1 MHDFQQLY
9 DAAPAP
15 KLDDLGLEEL
25 YGVLNIPLTLK
36 MGRSDINEKIKNRII
51 TLLQVDSENEPH
63 IPSYELY
70 GCMEL
75 WFYKDAIF
83 NKSYYTP
90 YYNALDQ
97 LRYMFGNEI
106 SRFIPFAEKDLWT
119 EALTLLKGYMSL
131 NKRDNGSFTRGKD
144 KEKERVRAVKRLM
157 KLGAKVNFDNNELN
171 LTHIDPILRR
181 ISDNMESIGGV
192 QCIEYILS
200 KLAYNEQFCRF
211 IMPYFGSAMGMK
223 KATPA
228 LPFTYIF
235 NLAFNKVLR
244 PGRKEVD
251 KCIGETIRLAT
262 DICTAL
268 YNVQSYNIWE
278 DVFAV
283 SKEFEKS
290 FERWVLW
297 DSLYNIAQA
306 SPLFVQKWMDFLLT
320 EFAHRGVTLV
330 SPYTLDDYKKM
341 MEYMMPRMK
350 PKTFTRLSKSTIFN
364 ECEVEYKS
372 ASAILKDI
380 VCSAPNPGYLH
391 PNDYEK
397 VTAPDYPAFEL
408 PNGDVMLYPAPMGVM
423 GWYEVLMTQLRT
435 RTNDAKKVDREA
447 GFLMEA
453 FLRRLLKERGID
465 TIAGKYHVG
474 NIEGESDVIIQSE
487 KEIFLLELKK
497 KNLTRKSREGFLYQI
512 LLDFAGAIFNP
523 QVQAFKTESM
533 LVKAGRLTFEDN
545 GKTALLELKD
555 RRICRISVSLNDF
568 GPIHQQYILENVLK
582 AFCYFVF
589 SVNEEEVKAMN
600 LETPKVKIIM
610 EGYKDLKKKQD
621 QLETYLRILIDKVP
635 NYQRHLFFNSGFLSL
650 EQFYFIVSL
659 SANPNKVIEKLD
671 DLRFLSFGTGD
682 IWHEMAIRLAAE
694 NGSTDSLYVV

>member
-9 DAAPAP
+9 DAAPTP
-15 KLDDLGLEEL
+15 KFDGVGMEEL
-25 YGVLNIPLTLK
+25 YGALNIPLTLK
-36 MGRSDINEKIKNRII
+36 MGKADVNEKIKNRII
-51 TLLQVDSENEPH
+51 ALLQVDSENEPH

-83 NKSYYTP
+83 NKSDYVP

-97 LRYMFGNEI
+97 LKYMFGNEI

-119 EALTLLKGYMSL
+119 EALTLLKGYMLL

-157 KLGAKVNFDNNELN
+157 KLGAKVNFDNDELN
-171 LTHIDPILRR
+171 LTNIDSILHT
-181 ISDNMESIGGV
+181 ISDNIESIGGV
-192 QCIEYILS
+192 RCIEYVLS
-200 KLAYNEQFCRF
+200 KLEYSEQFSRF
-211 IMPYFGSAMGMK
+211 IMPYFGSAMGLK
-223 KATPA
+223 KAKPA
-228 LPFTYIF
+228 VPFMYIF
-235 NLAFNKVLR
+235 NLAFNKVHR

-297 DSLYNIAQA
+297 DSLYNIAQT

-320 EFAHRGVTLV
+320 EFGHRGIELV
-330 SPYTLDDYKKM
+330 CPYTLKDYKKM
-341 MEYMMPRMK
+341 MEYMMMRMK
-350 PKTFTRLSKSTIFN
+350 SKIFTRLSKTTILK
-364 ECEVEYKS
+364 ECGVECKS
-372 ASAILKDI
+372 AAAILKDI

-408 PNGDVMLYPAPMGVM
+408 PNGDVMLYPAPLGAM
-423 GWYEVLMTQLRT
+423 GWYEVLMTQLRM
-435 RTNDAKKVDREA
+435 RTNDSKKVDREA
-447 GFLMEA
+447 GLLMEA
-453 FLRRLLKERGID
+453 FLRRLLNERGID

-474 NIEGESDVIIQSE
+474 NIEGESDAIIQSE

-533 LVKAGRLTFEDN
+533 LIKADRLMFENN
-545 GKTALLELKD
+545 GKTALLELNK
-555 RRICRISVSLNDF
+555 RRIYRISVSLNDF
-568 GPIHQQYILENVLK
+568 GPLHQQYILENVMK
-582 AFCYFVF
+582 TFCKFVF
-589 SVNEEEVKAMN
+589 SVNEEEIKAMN
-600 LETPKVKIIM
+600 LETEKVKIIM

-621 QLETYLRILIDKVP
+621 QLEKYLRILIDKVP
-635 NYQRHLFFNSGFLSL
+635 DYQRHLFFNSGFLSL
-650 EQFYFIVSL
+650 EQLYFIVSL
-659 SANPNKVIEKLD
+659 SANPDKVIAKLN

-682 IWHEMAIRLAAE
+682 IWREMAIRLAAE
-694 NGSTDSLYVV
+694 MQQKI